1 MTCLQVS
8 PAFPP
13 DNPAVKPIPLRK
25 DVAPD
30 GVKCTVS
37 GWGHLGLPEKPMPQI
52 LQVGVVH
59 FINYEECRSKY
70 RDHTDGRIEPG
81 MICVDY
87 FQGEQGA
94 CKVSTASLY
103 KS

>member
-1 MTCLQVS
+1 MTCLQVR
-8 PAFPP
+8 PAFPTET
-13 DNPAVKPIPLRK
+13 PAVKAIPLRK

-37 GWGHLGLPEKPMPQI
+37 GWGKLGLQEKPLPQI
-52 LQVGVVH
+52 LQVAVVH
-59 FINYEECRSKY
+59 LMNYEECRSKY
-70 RDHTDGRIEPG
+70 RDYTGGSIEPG
-81 MICVDY
+81 MICVDN

-94 CKVSTASLY
+94 CEVSTASLF